1 MIKGNHRYER
11 QLPEGSGKSRRRRLF
26 VWIAAGALLAIALG
40 AVVVALLRTP
50 EKKPPVVNLGVV
62 AAKQYLTEYCTDREK
77 LAGPAAVALGERL
90 LKEPF
95 EIEANITLSSDDL
108 PAELGL
114 PLTRLLL
121 GVDIK
126 YDMRDLGMK
135 LSVLGMEYF
144 NAYLIDDEVV
154 VRVPSGAYSMPL
166 DVPERAD
173 LSQSMGLGAR
183 AMSFAPF
190 LTEDEDFY
198 GRVADMA
205 AQVVPADATFIE
217 EVSDTQKGGGEKV
230 IQTALDEAAMQ
241 HVLANMG
248 ELLEEDAAL
257 QAQAE
262 EIFAKTAAYYNLDE
276 KTLKQWLISVAD
288 GSVLADD
295 FELRWYVYERQGRY
309 VGLDVEI
316 TNAGQATEWRMRTE
330 LDGKVSHET
339 FSLSINGK
347 LVQSA
352 EYTVTYRSGGMAVD
366 GKFMPDAARAFD
378 IKADIDL
385 EPDGDEYRL
394 TGTVEI
400 EGPVLSEKPVRLSAD
415 IDAKIRTGEELTAL
429 KDDSDWNDVY
439 GKQWEPMEVP
449 LPDLILPRM

>member
-1 MIKGNHRYER
+1 
-11 QLPEGSGKSRRRRLF
+11 
-26 VWIAAGALLAIALG
+26 
-40 AVVVALLRTP
+40 
-50 EKKPPVVNLGVV
+50 
-62 AAKQYLTEYCTDREK
+62 
-77 LAGPAAVALGERL
+77 
-90 LKEPF
+90 
-95 EIEANITLSSDDL
+95 
-108 PAELGL
+108 
-114 PLTRLLL
+114 
-121 GVDIK
+121 
-126 YDMRDLGMK
+126 
-135 LSVLGMEYF
+135 
-144 NAYLIDDEVV
+144 
-154 VRVPSGAYSMPL
+154 
-166 DVPERAD
+166 
-173 LSQSMGLGAR
+173 
-183 AMSFAPF
+183 
-190 LTEDEDFY
+190 
-198 GRVADMA
+198 
-205 AQVVPADATFIE
+205 
-217 EVSDTQKGGGEKV
+217 
-230 IQTALDEAAMQ
+230 MQ
-241 HVLANMG
+241 HVRANMG
-248 ELLEEDAAL
+248 ELREEDAAL

-276 KTLKQWLISVAD
+276 KTLKQWRISVAD
-288 GSVLADD
+288 GSALADD